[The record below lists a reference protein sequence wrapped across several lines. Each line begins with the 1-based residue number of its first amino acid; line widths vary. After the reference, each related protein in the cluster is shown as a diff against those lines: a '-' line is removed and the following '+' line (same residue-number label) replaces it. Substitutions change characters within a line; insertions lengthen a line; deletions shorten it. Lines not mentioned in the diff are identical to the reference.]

1 MKLKKKILIVAVMA
15 ALSGCSTATMKPI
28 NEGVAAVEKEAT
40 VATAAIRNAAPLA
53 RAPESTVKKSNNVWF
68 PVTKVESQ
76 LPPQAVSAL
85 KRQVAVNRKFL
96 TLNETASYITAL
108 TGIPVSVNMSA
119 IARAAQ
125 QDEQNQN
132 AGTGGAGST
141 STVPAIQTQNGGF
154 GGTLQQLY
162 HQVTYTGP
170 MSGLLD
176 LVASRYNIDWEW
188 DKTSVRFFKTKSK
201 TFRLTALPGD
211 TSLSSRIG
219 TSSSGGSSGS
229 GSGDSNSG
237 SGSTSSSSSELNA
250 GVEFTGLSVWTGIE
264 DSIKTMLSDVGKVT
278 VTPATGTVT
287 VEDTPLVLSRVE
299 KFIDN
304 QNDALSKQVVIN
316 VKVLAVELN
325 DSNEYGINWD
335 VVYENLNRSIGI
347 GITNTFAPTVGAT
360 NLAFRV
366 LSGSMFDGSSAMI
379 SALSQQGKVSQVTSA
394 SLVTI
399 NNQPAPIQV
408 GRQTTY
414 LASSTT
420 TIGTGGAGNTVS
432 LSPGVITTG
441 FSMNVLPHI
450 LDNGKMMLQ
459 YSGDISALTKIPTV
473 TSGDTSIQTP
483 EIDTRNFMQRVIMN
497 TGETLVV
504 TGFEQ
509 FTLDGNTQGPG
520 NAEAIAL
527 GGGVKTKKGKS
538 QLVVLIQPML
548 PR

>member
-1 MKLKKKILIVAVMA
+1 MNFSRNLMAAAVVA

-28 NEGVAAVEKEAT
+28 SEGVAAVDKEAT
-40 VATAAIRNAAPLA
+40 VANASIRKATPLA
-53 RAPESTVKKSNNVWF
+53 HAPESTVKRSNSVWF
-68 PVTKVESQ
+68 PVTKVEHQ
-76 LPPQAVSAL
+76 LPAEAVSTL
-85 KRQVAVNRKFL
+85 KRQVAVNRRFL

-108 TGIPVSVNMSA
+108 TGVPTSVNLSA
-119 IARAAQ
+119 SARAAQ
-125 QDEQNQN
+125 EDEQNQN
-132 AGTGGAGST
+132 TSSSGAGAT
-141 STVPAIQTQNGGF
+141 AATVPAIQTQFGGSSGF
-154 GGTLQQLY
+154 GNAAQMY
-162 HQVTYTGP
+162 HQITYTGS

-188 DKTSVRFFKTKSK
+188 DNNSVRFFKTKSK

-219 TSSSGGSSGS
+219 TTSNGSGSSGGA
-229 GSGDSNSG
+229 
-237 SGSTSSSSSELNA
+237 STSSAVNSSSELNA
-250 GVEFTGLSVWTGIE
+250 GVEFSGLSVWRGIE
-264 DSIKTMLSDVGKVT
+264 ESIKTMLSDEGRVT

-316 VKVLAVELN
+316 VKVLSVDLT

-335 VVYENLNRSIGI
+335 VVYENLNRSIGF
-347 GITNTFAPTVGAT
+347 GLTNTFAPTVGAT

-420 TIGTGGAGNTVS
+420 TVGTGGAGNTVS
-432 LSPGVITTG
+432 LTPGLITTG

-450 LDNGKMMLQ
+450 LDNGKLMLQ
-459 YSGDISALTKIPTV
+459 YSGDISALTRISTV
-473 TSGDTSIQTP
+473 TSGETSIQTP
-483 EIDTRNFMQRVIMN
+483 EIDTRNFMQRVIMT

-509 FTLDGNTQGPG
+509 FTLDGNTQGPV
-520 NAEAIAL
+520 NAEAIGL

-548 PR
+548 PRQ